1 MDGGIGFLRSMGAVA
16 IVALLVIIPIKA
28 VGAESAYKCGSIP
41 CDSFEAD
48 LTNEASLQ
56 NGAML
61 AVNYC
66 MGCHSFK
73 YSRWE
78 RVATDIGI
86 PNQLML
92 DNMVFT
98 GQKIG
103 ELMDIAMPADAAKSW
118 FGATPPDLTLVARSR
133 KPDWLYTYLRNF
145 YADPSRPLGVNNKVY
160 KDVGMPHALLDLQG
174 LAECSPG
181 PVMAANGGIKRDL
194 LTGQDILDN
203 PCGNYNITK
212 AGTMTAEEYDVA
224 IYDLVN
230 FLTYIA
236 EPMAEQ
242 RKHIG
247 KLVILFLLFLL
258 VPTVLLNREYWKGI
272 H

>member
-1 MDGGIGFLRSMGAVA
+1 
-16 IVALLVIIPIKA
+16 
-28 VGAESAYKCGSIP
+28 
-41 CDSFEAD
+41 
-48 LTNEASLQ
+48 
-56 NGAML
+56 
-61 AVNYC
+61 
-66 MGCHSFK
+66 
-73 YSRWE
+73 
-78 RVATDIGI
+78 
-86 PNQLML
+86 
-92 DNMVFT
+92 
-98 GQKIG
+98 
-103 ELMDIAMPADAAKSW
+103 
-118 FGATPPDLTLVARSR
+118 LVARSR